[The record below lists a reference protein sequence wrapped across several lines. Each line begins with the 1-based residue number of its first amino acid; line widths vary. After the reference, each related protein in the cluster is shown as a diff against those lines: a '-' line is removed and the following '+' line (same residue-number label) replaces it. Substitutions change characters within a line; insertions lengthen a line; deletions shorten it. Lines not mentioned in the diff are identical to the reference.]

1 MTDNSIWDRPPEAPV
16 LRTGAFRLTMIERPF
31 PGPAGS
37 LPAHDHARA
46 RDIAAGL
53 TTVEEIIAELEPR
66 PVSDGLPHETR
77 ADLEQLDVGCW
88 GPVTEI
94 TDAAFAHRGEF
105 TPLADHAEALAK
117 RYPNAALIG
126 SVTVEFAIRY
136 RAFLFLHPDGTQ
148 LWADGWAGE
157 DPWTVT
163 GNVHD
168 IIDAFAVRGALEN
181 AGFNA
186 AAEPGAMAWS
196 ELEDVILRSLMPVR
210 RSERMLSGFRV
221 TRPREVAVH
230 LEETWLEE

>member
-1 MTDNSIWDRPPEAPV
+1 MTDNSIWDCPPEAPV
-16 LRTGAFRLTMIERPF
+16 LRTGSFRLTMIERPF

-37 LPAHDHARA
+37 LPPHDHARA

-53 TTVEEIIAELEPR
+53 TTVEEITAGPEPR
-66 PVSDGLPHETR
+66 HDSDEFPHETR
-77 ADLEQLDVGCW
+77 ADLEQLRVGCW

-117 RYPNAALIG
+117 LHPNAALIG
-126 SVTVEFAIRY
+126 SVTVDFSIRY
-136 RAFLFLHPDGTQ
+136 RAFLFRHPDGTQ

-157 DPWTVT
+157 DPWTVI

-168 IIDAFAVRGALEN
+168 TIDAFAVHSALEDVD
-181 AGFNA
+181 FNA
-186 AAEPGAMAWS
+186 AAEPHVMAWS
-196 ELEDVILRSLMPVR
+196 ELEDALLRTLMPVR
-210 RSERMLSGFRV
+210 RHGRMLSDFRV